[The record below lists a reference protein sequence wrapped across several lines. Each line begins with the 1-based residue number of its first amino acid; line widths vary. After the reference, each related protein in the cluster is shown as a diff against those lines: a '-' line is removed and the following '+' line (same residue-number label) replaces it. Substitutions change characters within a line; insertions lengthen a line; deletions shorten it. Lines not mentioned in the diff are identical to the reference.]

1 MLRRLVYTGDFIWK
15 GTRYAGSHE
24 PLITRA
30 RFEDVHAVLRGK
42 PRSSYPKQRHAFIG
56 LLTCAR
62 CGCSLTAEMKKGK
75 YVYYRCSGYH
85 GRCGNDYVRQ
95 ERLAQ
100 LLGEVIRPIQISQE
114 VADGIAT
121 ALRASDQDAEGR
133 RSEDLRQLD
142 QRRRTIVSKLDR
154 GYDDLVEGRI
164 SEEFW
169 TRKAQQW
176 EAELAAADA
185 ERPRLERPRALAS
198 ATAEKILELAKQAG
212 IRSNS
217 GDCSKRCYRTA
228 PSIAKVFALLTVS
241 HSTCS
246 SAATKQEIGGVDG
259 TRTRGLR
266 RDRPFWHT
274 DASKVSA
281 FYTATYITKVI
292 LYR

>member
-1 MLRRLVYTGDFIWK
+1 MTKSEIHRMLQRLVYTGDFIWK
-15 GTRYAGSHE
+15 GTRYAGSHA

-30 RFEDVHAVLRGK
+30 RFEDVQTVLRGK
-42 PRSSYPKQRHAFIG
+42 PRACYPKQRHAFMG

-75 YVYYRCSGYH
+75 YVYYRCTGYH
-85 GRCGNDYVRQ
+85 GRCGNGYVRQ

-121 ALRASDQDAEGR
+121 ALRASNQDAEAR

-154 GYDDLVEGRI
+154 GYDDFVEGRI

-176 EAELAAADA
+176 EAELAAVDA
-185 ERPRLERPRALAS
+185 ERPRLEQPRALAS
-198 ATAEKILELAKQAG
+198 ATAEKILELAKQAETLYNLQNSVEQ
-212 IRSNS
+212 RRLLETVLSNCTFDRGTLCATYS
-217 GDCSKRCYRTA
+217 KPFDLLVRGNETGDW
-228 PSIAKVFALLTVS
+228 
-241 HSTCS
+241 
-246 SAATKQEIGGVDG
+246 
-259 TRTRGLR
+259 RGR
-266 RDRPFWHT
+266 RDSNPRPP
-274 DASKVSA
+274 A
-281 FYTATYITKVI
+281 
-292 LYR
+292 